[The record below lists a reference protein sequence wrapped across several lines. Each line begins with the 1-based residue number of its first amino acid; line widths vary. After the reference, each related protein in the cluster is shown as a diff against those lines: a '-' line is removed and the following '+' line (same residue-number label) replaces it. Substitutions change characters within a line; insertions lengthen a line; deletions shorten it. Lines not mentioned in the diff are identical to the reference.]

1 MAEDGSS
8 ANTAVTVDVDPKVAT
23 SNTSKL
29 VRLVFDDSNDEHKK
43 CLEAYENR
51 KDLGKLWV
59 DKLLRAFFQPS
70 HLEEFCIGA
79 PHGSQA
85 QIHGVFLAGK
95 ADPKKKLWY
104 CLHER
109 CNTANAHGPVCY
121 NTSSSTSRAIKHIND
136 FHQSKEV
143 KQQKAEKKVAAAA
156 RTRATETTL
165 FRNDPARY
173 HIMKYILFMVDK
185 LTPISFCE
193 TDSFRDMMETQP
205 QYPAIYVKRVKHHL
219 MELYLC
225 LTE

>member
-1 MAEDGSS
+1 M
-8 ANTAVTVDVDPKVAT
+8 DPKVAT

-51 KDLGKLWV
+51 KELGKLWV
-59 DKLLRAFFQPS
+59 DKLLEAFFQSS
-70 HLEEFCIGA
+70 HLEEYCIGA
-79 PHGSQA
+79 PHNSQA
-85 QIHGVFLAGK
+85 QIHGVFLVGEAN
-95 ADPKKKLWY
+95 PKKKLWY
-104 CLHER
+104 CTHER

-143 KQQKAEKKVAAAA
+143 KQQQAEEFCGRQGQGQRSHALQE
-156 RTRATETTL
+156 R
-165 FRNDPARY
+165 PGRY
-173 HIMKYILFMVDK
+173 HIMKHILFMVDK

-193 TDSFRDMMETQP
+193 ADSFPEMMETQP
-205 QYPAIYVKRVKHHL
+205 QYPAIYVKRVKHHP